1 MSTISDVLSGVKKVL
16 LIEDKVDRMERGLD
30 DLASDVSDLR
40 KGLAAIEQRVADMEG
55 YLRAATRTP
64 FGDRPRIEG

>member
-1 MSTISDVLSGVKKVL
+1 MSAIGDVLAGVKKVL

-30 DLASDVSDLR
+30 NLASDVGDLR